1 MSSKTTGTFQLTA
14 HGKIWKLD
22 TPQVLGIVNCTPDS
36 FFSGNRFSATDE
48 AVAQGLKMLESGAHA
63 LDIGGQST
71 RPNATEVDAMEE
83 WKRIEFVIAGIL
95 KERPEAILSV
105 DTFHSEVA
113 ARALDSGAFM
123 INDVFAGTKDEE
135 LVHVVSARRAP
146 LVIMHM
152 QGTPATMQVNPR
164 YANASEDIITRA
176 PLVIMH
182 MQGTPATMQVNPRYA
197 NASEDIITWL
207 QQRSVDLK
215 SQGIDQLVVDPGFGF
230 GKTTEHNF
238 QILRSLKAF
247 QVLGHPLL
255 VGVSRKSMIWKTL
268 QSSPEAA
275 LNGTTALHAWA
286 LEGGAN
292 ILRVHDVKEAL
303 ETVALHHEL
312 RNA

>member
-1 MSSKTTGTFQLTA
+1 MGTFQLTA
-14 HGKIWKLD
+14 QGKIWKLD

-36 FFSGNRFSATDE
+36 FFSGNRFSANDE
-48 AVAQGLKMLESGAHA
+48 AVAQGLKMLESGANA

-71 RPNATEVDAMEE
+71 RPNATEVDPMEE

-135 LVHVVSARRAP
+135 LVHVVSAR
-146 LVIMHM
+146 
-152 QGTPATMQVNPR
+152 
-164 YANASEDIITRA
+164 RA

>member
-1 MSSKTTGTFQLTA
+1 MPMSSKTMGTFQLTA
-14 HGKIWKLD
+14 QGKIWKLD
-22 TPQVLGIVNCTPDS
+22 TPKVLGIVNCTPDS
-36 FFSGNRFSATDE
+36 FFSGNRFSANDE

-135 LVHVVSARRAP
+135 LAHVVSSRRAP

-164 YANASEDIITRA
+164 YVNTSE
-176 PLVIMH
+176 
-182 MQGTPATMQVNPRYA
+182 
-197 NASEDIITWL
+197 EIITWL

-312 RNA
+312 CNA

>member
-1 MSSKTTGTFQLTA
+1 MGTFQLTA
-14 HGKIWKLD
+14 QGKIWKLE

-36 FFSGNRFSATDE
+36 FFSGNRFSANDE
-48 AVAQGLKMLESGAHA
+48 AVAQGLKMLESGANA

-135 LVHVVSARRAP
+135 LVHVVSAR
-146 LVIMHM
+146 
-152 QGTPATMQVNPR
+152 
-164 YANASEDIITRA
+164 RA

>member
-1 MSSKTTGTFQLTA
+1 MGTFQLTA
-14 HGKIWKLD
+14 QGKIWKLD

-36 FFSGNRFSATDE
+36 FFSGNRFSANDE
-48 AVAQGLKMLESGAHA
+48 AVAQGLKMLESGANA

-123 INDVFAGTKDEE
+123 INDVFAGTKDEN
-135 LVHVVSARRAP
+135 LVHVVSAR
-146 LVIMHM
+146 
-152 QGTPATMQVNPR
+152 
-164 YANASEDIITRA
+164 RA

-292 ILRVHDVKEAL
+292 ILRVHDVTEAL

>member
-1 MSSKTTGTFQLTA
+1 MSSKTMGTFQLTA
-14 HGKIWKLD
+14 QGKIWKLD

-36 FFSGNRFSATDE
+36 FFSGNRFSANDE
-48 AVAQGLKMLESGAHA
+48 AVAQGLKMLESGANA

-71 RPNATEVDAMEE
+71 RPNATEVDPMEE

-135 LVHVVSARRAP
+135 LVHVVSAR
-146 LVIMHM
+146 
-152 QGTPATMQVNPR
+152 
-164 YANASEDIITRA
+164 RA

>member
-1 MSSKTTGTFQLTA
+1 MSSKTMGTFQLTA
-14 HGKIWKLD
+14 QGKIWKLD

-36 FFSGNRFSATDE
+36 FFSGNRFSANDE
-48 AVAQGLKMLESGAHA
+48 AVAQGLKMLESGANA

-95 KERPEAILSV
+95 KEQPEAILSV

-135 LVHVVSARRAP
+135 LVHVVSAR
-146 LVIMHM
+146 
-152 QGTPATMQVNPR
+152 
-164 YANASEDIITRA
+164 RA

>member
-1 MSSKTTGTFQLTA
+1 MGTFQLTA
-14 HGKIWKLD
+14 QGKIWKLD

-36 FFSGNRFSATDE
+36 FFSGNRFSANDE
-48 AVAQGLKMLESGAHA
+48 AVAQGLKMLESGANA

-164 YANASEDIITRA
+164 YANASEDIIT
-176 PLVIMH
+176 
-182 MQGTPATMQVNPRYA
+182 
-197 NASEDIITWL
+197 WL

-215 SQGIDQLVVDPGFGF
+215 CQGIDQLVVDPGFGF

>member
-1 MSSKTTGTFQLTA
+1 MSSKTMGTFQLTA
-14 HGKIWKLD
+14 QGKIWKLD

-36 FFSGNRFSATDE
+36 FFSGNRFSANDE
-48 AVAQGLKMLESGAHA
+48 AVAQGLKMLESGANA

-135 LVHVVSARRAP
+135 LVHVVSAR
-146 LVIMHM
+146 
-152 QGTPATMQVNPR
+152 
-164 YANASEDIITRA
+164 RA

-292 ILRVHDVKEAL
+292 ILRVHDVTEAL

>member
-1 MSSKTTGTFQLTA
+1 
-14 HGKIWKLD
+14 
-22 TPQVLGIVNCTPDS
+22 
-36 FFSGNRFSATDE
+36 
-48 AVAQGLKMLESGAHA
+48 
-63 LDIGGQST
+63 
-71 RPNATEVDAMEE
+71 MEE
-83 WKRIEFVIAGIL
+83 WERIEFVIAGIL
-95 KERPEAILSV
+95 NERPEAILSV
-105 DTFHSEVA
+105 DTFHGEVA
-113 ARALDSGAFM
+113 ARALDAGAFM

-135 LVHVVSARRAP
+135 LVHVVSAR
-146 LVIMHM
+146 
-152 QGTPATMQVNPR
+152 
-164 YANASEDIITRA
+164 RA

-292 ILRVHDVKEAL
+292 ILRVHDVTEAL

>member
-1 MSSKTTGTFQLTA
+1 MPMSSKTMGTFQLTA
-14 HGKIWKLD
+14 QGKIWKLD

-36 FFSGNRFSATDE
+36 FFSGNRFSANDE
-48 AVAQGLKMLESGAHA
+48 AVAQGLKMLESGANA

-71 RPNATEVDAMEE
+71 RPNATEVDPMEE

-135 LVHVVSARRAP
+135 LVHVVSAR
-146 LVIMHM
+146 
-152 QGTPATMQVNPR
+152 
-164 YANASEDIITRA
+164 RA

-292 ILRVHDVKEAL
+292 ILRVHDVTEAL

>member
-1 MSSKTTGTFQLTA
+1 MGTFQLTA
-14 HGKIWKLD
+14 QGKIWKLD

-36 FFSGNRFSATDE
+36 FFSGNRFSANDE
-48 AVAQGLKMLESGAHA
+48 AVAQGLKMLESGANA

-135 LVHVVSARRAP
+135 LVHVVSAR
-146 LVIMHM
+146 
-152 QGTPATMQVNPR
+152 
-164 YANASEDIITRA
+164 RA

-292 ILRVHDVKEAL
+292 ILRVHDVTEAL

>member
-1 MSSKTTGTFQLTA
+1 MGTFQLTA
-14 HGKIWKLD
+14 QGKIWKLD

-36 FFSGNRFSATDE
+36 FFSGNRFSANDE
-48 AVAQGLKMLESGAHA
+48 AVAQGLKMLESGANA

-135 LVHVVSARRAP
+135 LVHVVSAR
-146 LVIMHM
+146 
-152 QGTPATMQVNPR
+152 
-164 YANASEDIITRA
+164 RA

>member
-1 MSSKTTGTFQLTA
+1 MGTFQLTA
-14 HGKIWKLD
+14 QGKIWKLD

-36 FFSGNRFSATDE
+36 FFSGNRFSANDE
-48 AVAQGLKMLESGAHA
+48 AVAQGLKMLASGANA

-71 RPNATEVDAMEE
+71 RPNATDVDAMEE

-135 LVHVVSARRAP
+135 LVHVVSAR
-146 LVIMHM
+146 
-152 QGTPATMQVNPR
+152 
-164 YANASEDIITRA
+164 RA

>member
-1 MSSKTTGTFQLTA
+1 MPMSSKTMGTFQLTS

-36 FFSGNRFSATDE
+36 FFSGNRFSANDE
-48 AVAQGLKMLESGAHA
+48 AVAQGLKMLESGANA

-135 LVHVVSARRAP
+135 LVHVVSAR
-146 LVIMHM
+146 
-152 QGTPATMQVNPR
+152 
-164 YANASEDIITRA
+164 RA

-292 ILRVHDVKEAL
+292 ILRVHDVTEAL

>member
-1 MSSKTTGTFQLTA
+1 MPMSSKTMGTFQLTA
-14 HGKIWKLD
+14 QGKIWKLD

-36 FFSGNRFSATDE
+36 FFSGNRFSANDE
-48 AVAQGLKMLESGAHA
+48 AVAQGLKMLESGANA

-135 LVHVVSARRAP
+135 LVHVVSAR
-146 LVIMHM
+146 
-152 QGTPATMQVNPR
+152 
-164 YANASEDIITRA
+164 RA

>member
-1 MSSKTTGTFQLTA
+1 METFQLTC

-36 FFSGNRFSATDE
+36 FFSGNRFSATDV
-48 AVAQGLKMLESGAHA
+48 AVTQGLKMLESGAHA

-71 RPNATEVDAMEE
+71 RPNAAEVSATEE
-83 WKRIEFVIAGIL
+83 WNRIEFVIAGIL
-95 KERPEAILSV
+95 KERPQAILSV
-105 DTFHSEVA
+105 DTFHGEVA

-123 INDVFAGTKDEE
+123 INDVFAGTKDKN
-135 LVHVVSARRAP
+135 LVDIVSARRAP

-152 QGTPATMQVNPR
+152 QGTPETMQVNPR
-164 YANASEDIITRA
+164 YSNASEDICA
-176 PLVIMH
+176 
-182 MQGTPATMQVNPRYA
+182 
-197 NASEDIITWL
+197 WL
-207 QQRSVDLK
+207 LQRSIALK
-215 SQGIDQLVVDPGFGF
+215 KKGIDQLVVDTGFGI
-230 GKTTEHNF
+230 GKTTKHNF
-238 QILRSLKAF
+238 QILKSLKAF
-247 QVLGHPLL
+247 QVVGLPLL
-255 VGVSRKSMIWKTL
+255 AGVSRKSMIWTTL

-303 ETVALHHEL
+303 ETVALHNEM

>member
-1 MSSKTTGTFQLTA
+1 MSSKTMGTFQLTA
-14 HGKIWKLD
+14 QGKIWKLD

-36 FFSGNRFSATDE
+36 FFSGNRFSANDE
-48 AVAQGLKMLESGAHA
+48 AVAQGLKMLESGANA

-135 LVHVVSARRAP
+135 LVHVVSAR
-146 LVIMHM
+146 
-152 QGTPATMQVNPR
+152 
-164 YANASEDIITRA
+164 RA

>member
-1 MSSKTTGTFQLTA
+1 MGTFQLTC
-14 HGKIWKLD
+14 HGKIWNLD

-48 AVAQGLKMLESGAHA
+48 AVSQGLKMLESGAHA

-71 RPNATEVDAMEE
+71 RPNAAEVAAMEE

-105 DTFHSEVA
+105 DTFHGEVA
-113 ARALDSGAFM
+113 ARALDAGAFM
-123 INDVFAGTKDEE
+123 INDVFAGTKDKN
-135 LVHVVSARRAP
+135 LVDVVSTRRAP

-152 QGTPATMQVNPR
+152 RGTPETMQVNPR
-164 YANASEDIITRA
+164 YSNASEDICA
-176 PLVIMH
+176 
-182 MQGTPATMQVNPRYA
+182 
-197 NASEDIITWL
+197 WL
-207 QQRSVDLK
+207 LQRSIALK
-215 SQGIDQLVVDPGFGF
+215 KQGIDQLVVDPGFGF
-230 GKTTEHNF
+230 GKTIKHNF
-238 QILRSLKAF
+238 QILKSLKAF
-247 QVLGHPLL
+247 QVIGLPLL
-255 VGVSRKSMIWKTL
+255 AGVSRKSMIWKTL
-268 QSSPEAA
+268 QSSPEAS

-303 ETVALHHEL
+303 ETVALHNEM

>member
-1 MSSKTTGTFQLTA
+1 MSSKTMGTFQLTA
-14 HGKIWKLD
+14 QGKIWKLD

-36 FFSGNRFSATDE
+36 FFSGNRFSATNE
-48 AVAQGLKMLESGAHA
+48 AVAQGLKMLESGANA

-135 LVHVVSARRAP
+135 LVHVVSAR
-146 LVIMHM
+146 
-152 QGTPATMQVNPR
+152 
-164 YANASEDIITRA
+164 RA

>member
-1 MSSKTTGTFQLTA
+1 MGTFQLTC
-14 HGKIWKLD
+14 HGKIWNLD

-48 AVAQGLKMLESGAHA
+48 AVSQGLKMLESGAHA

-71 RPNATEVDAMEE
+71 RPNAAEVAAMEE

-105 DTFHSEVA
+105 DTFHGEVA
-113 ARALDSGAFM
+113 ARALDAGAFM
-123 INDVFAGTKDEE
+123 INDVFAGTKDKN
-135 LVHVVSARRAP
+135 LVDVVSTRRAP

-152 QGTPATMQVNPR
+152 QGTPETMQVNPR
-164 YANASEDIITRA
+164 YSNASEDICA
-176 PLVIMH
+176 
-182 MQGTPATMQVNPRYA
+182 
-197 NASEDIITWL
+197 WL
-207 QQRSVDLK
+207 LQRSIALK
-215 SQGIDQLVVDPGFGF
+215 KQGIDQLVVDPGFGF
-230 GKTTEHNF
+230 GKTIKHNF
-238 QILRSLKAF
+238 QILKSLKAF
-247 QVLGHPLL
+247 QVIGLPLL
-255 VGVSRKSMIWKTL
+255 AGVSRKSMIWKTL
-268 QSSPEAA
+268 QSSPEAS

-303 ETVALHHEL
+303 ETVALHNEM